1 MKKLKRFVVVL
12 SRDLWERIKLLI
24 ACSLGAVVIMA
35 VLWCISSAI
44 GFVASLCSSTLA
56 TLPCDSEMVETIG
69 HPCAIGLLF
78 IIGAMVLGIIG
89 GGVVRLVNWLRN
101 LWKQA

>member
-12 SRDLWERIKLLI
+12 VQDLWDRIKLLLI
-24 ACSLGAVVIMA
+24 CSLGAVVVTA
-35 VLWCISSAI
+35 VLWCIASAI
-44 GFVASLCSSTLA
+44 GYVASICSSTLA
-56 TLPCDSEMVETIG
+56 TLPCDREMVETVG

>member
-12 SRDLWERIKLLI
+12 SRDLWERLKLLI
-24 ACSLGAVVIMA
+24 TCSLGAVVIMA
-35 VLWCISSAI
+35 ALWCISSAI

-56 TLPCDSEMVETIG
+56 TMPCDKEMAAAVG
-69 HPCAIGLLF
+69 HPFIVGWLF

-89 GGVVRLVNWLRN
+89 GGIARLINWLRN

>member
-12 SRDLWERIKLLI
+12 AQDLWERLKLLI
-24 ACSLGAVVIMA
+24 TCSLGSVVIMA
-35 VLWCISSAI
+35 ALWCISSTI

-56 TLPCDSEMVETIG
+56 TMPCDKELESFVG
-69 HPCAIGLLF
+69 HPFIVGWLF

-89 GGVVRLVNWLRN
+89 GGIARLINWLRT
-101 LWKQA
+101 LWKKA